1 VSSSIKQ
8 AHIPLLRGGAP
19 MGLSE
24 VVGSE
29 VERRGGD
36 GGDGGGSGGVKRM
49 NQASII
55 DVQFKLRSHSH

>member
-1 VSSSIKQ
+1 
-8 AHIPLLRGGAP
+8 